1 MWLSFSIVR
10 YCSTFAT
17 FLAFN
22 QEAANELGG
31 DDLCRAGE
39 EALGKELGERG
50 GYVIGLGDDWRLLGW
65 WETHLQQGRLC
76 DLKKKLFEGLPL
88 RIHRHNDKSSD
99 GVFYLV

>member
-31 DDLCRAGE
+31 DDLCRAGK
-39 EALGKELGERG
+39 EALSKELGERG
-50 GYVIGLGDDWRLLGW
+50 GYGIGLGDDWRLLG
-65 WETHLQQGRLC
+65 
-76 DLKKKLFEGLPL
+76 
-88 RIHRHNDKSSD
+88 
-99 GVFYLV
+99 